1 MSFRSSC
8 LTSSDQINNLQT
20 RPLNLRINLGS
31 KVQPQRKLREMNHSH
46 YNWKIKT
53 MMNKINQNWEIR
65 NQILYFVYCKKKEHA
80 IDEILKSEHV
90 KTSNY
95 LPDKSWRKPKSEK
108 EETWKLEA
116 FSMKS
121 CCCSI
126 VEEENRSED
135 IEIVGGE
142 AKQLF
147 KRIVPYRPQEKYPFL
162 WILQVFIFLE
172 IPDNSNLDFTWICC
186 WIYLRNRC
194 NIQRHNCRVEFGLW
208 TCKFKKRFVK

>member
-1 MSFRSSC
+1 M
-8 LTSSDQINNLQT
+8 
-20 RPLNLRINLGS
+20 
-31 KVQPQRKLREMNHSH
+31 
-46 YNWKIKT
+46 
-53 MMNKINQNWEIR
+53 
-65 NQILYFVYCKKKEHA
+65 YFVYCKKKEHA

-162 WILQVFIFLE
+162 
-172 IPDNSNLDFTWICC
+172 
-186 WIYLRNRC
+186 
-194 NIQRHNCRVEFGLW
+194 
-208 TCKFKKRFVK
+208 